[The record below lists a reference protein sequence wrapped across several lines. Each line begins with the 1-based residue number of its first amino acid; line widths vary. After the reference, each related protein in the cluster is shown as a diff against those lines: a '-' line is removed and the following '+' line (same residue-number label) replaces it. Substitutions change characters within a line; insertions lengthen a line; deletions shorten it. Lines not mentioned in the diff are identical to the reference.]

1 MKYIVGFDLGTHQ
14 TKICIQDVTVPTEK
28 TFEFFN
34 FKDLNEKLSF
44 VLPSVVQ
51 INMDETVSYGYVDE
65 QVCLKL
71 NSDITS
77 LAPVLR
83 LIEVPPAPILPTK
96 IQVTY
101 SEKPVFDP
109 WRDSLLKLKGEKT
122 SLDLWEEECRRL
134 DKKAY
139 GLLKKRQEK
148 QLRDYNNLCAS
159 IFQKNQ
165 TMIIEYQKLLSDWK
179 KEQQS
184 NVLHFRYFKLKA
196 FTGLGMWNSKNFTA
210 EEITIWYITYI
221 LLLLRD
227 KLGEDTFT
235 VKFGIPIGGEDNSQN
250 KRIKQKA
257 YQLYISAYKLSG
269 KYKNT
274 KEYLEENY
282 KELHRKTQ
290 IIPLPNKDVIGEYY
304 FDDLPESFA
313 GLIAVTQ
320 KKKLGKGFHILVD
333 IGGGTT
339 DMGLFYV
346 NQNTN
351 LPDVI
356 RLLSFPK
363 GLNFIFEKAQEK
375 NGNLSLKELQE
386 LFFQDCDQDLF
397 SDGIDEYTKE
407 LDKSGKTIFDEL
419 YRVFIELKDQHKKTN
434 SDLNR
439 ALDNQPIIYSGGGA
453 IYSIL
458 HISIYSLRDIRR
470 IDKDMLSIG
479 NLKNK
484 CKIPNKLYPVLAVS
498 YGLAIYEKGFKEIEF
513 SNVKDVFRNMSQSSA
528 NNHCDEYGVVDT

>member
-184 NVLHFRYFKLKA
+184 NVLHF
-196 FTGLGMWNSKNFTA
+196 S
-210 EEITIWYITYI
+210 
-221 LLLLRD
+221 
-227 KLGEDTFT
+227 
-235 VKFGIPIGGEDNSQN
+235 
-250 KRIKQKA
+250 
-257 YQLYISAYKLSG
+257 
-269 KYKNT
+269 
-274 KEYLEENY
+274 
-282 KELHRKTQ
+282 
-290 IIPLPNKDVIGEYY
+290 
-304 FDDLPESFA
+304 
-313 GLIAVTQ
+313 
-320 KKKLGKGFHILVD
+320 
-333 IGGGTT
+333 
-339 DMGLFYV
+339 
-346 NQNTN
+346 
-351 LPDVI
+351 
-356 RLLSFPK
+356 
-363 GLNFIFEKAQEK
+363 
-375 NGNLSLKELQE
+375 
-386 LFFQDCDQDLF
+386 
-397 SDGIDEYTKE
+397 
-407 LDKSGKTIFDEL
+407 
-419 YRVFIELKDQHKKTN
+419 
-434 SDLNR
+434 
-439 ALDNQPIIYSGGGA
+439 
-453 IYSIL
+453 
-458 HISIYSLRDIRR
+458 
-470 IDKDMLSIG
+470 
-479 NLKNK
+479 
-484 CKIPNKLYPVLAVS
+484 
-498 YGLAIYEKGFKEIEF
+498 
-513 SNVKDVFRNMSQSSA
+513 
-528 NNHCDEYGVVDT
+528 